1 MLDMTTMGNMDGA
14 MSTSM
19 INGHNDSMVQ
29 SSSNVM
35 GASDPQALASL
46 LQERLDAINS
56 EIRMI
61 QEEKN
66 RAERAAEQL
75 TQRGWTDMTSS
86 GISGGYAM
94 DDLALSNAR
103 HTPRNS
109 PQYELMNKYNTVRRF
124 RSSYC

>member
-1 MLDMTTMGNMDGA
+1 MLDMGNLDGA

-19 INGHNDSMVQ
+19 INGLSDPMVQ
-29 SSSNVM
+29 SNSNVM
-35 GASDPQALASL
+35 GASDPQALASI

-94 DDLALSNAR
+94 DDLALSNTR
-103 HTPRNS
+103 LTPRNS
-109 PQYELMNKYNTVRRF
+109 PQYELMNKYNTVRVLCFDRKII
-124 RSSYC
+124 